1 MQEVGADDLKEQ
13 KTEKAT
19 PLKKNAHWEIQCF
32 LILPFAVSPPI
43 IFISLRQ
50 SALSGEGPA
59 RRSAASKRPFFPTVT
74 ARAQGF
80 LSQTHPPTSRNA
92 SAGVTPSPKI
102 FPFTIHCATTVSEFP
117 EPQNSKYHSQCQE
130 SNLKGGSRDGPS
142 ASARFLLNNNN
153 NYYNYNNNNKKKS
166 WSVIT
171 GKERPFPG

>member
-80 LSQTHPPTSRNA
+80 LSQTHPPLETRRR
-92 SAGVTPSPKI
+92 GWPRRPKSSLSQY
-102 FPFTIHCATTVSEFP
+102 TVL
-117 EPQNSKYHSQCQE
+117 PQSLNSL
-130 SNLKGGSRDGPS
+130 NLKIPS
-142 ASARFLLNNNN
+142 ITASARSQTWKAGAETAPLPVLGSSSIIIIITIIIITII
-153 NYYNYNNNNKKKS
+153 KKN
-166 WSVIT
+166 
-171 GKERPFPG
+171 PGL